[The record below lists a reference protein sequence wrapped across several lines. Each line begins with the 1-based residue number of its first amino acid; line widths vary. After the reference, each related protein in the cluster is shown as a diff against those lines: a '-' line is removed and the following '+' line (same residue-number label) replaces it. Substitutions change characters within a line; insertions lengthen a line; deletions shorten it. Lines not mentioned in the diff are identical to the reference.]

1 MKRLRNIIIRTIEGR
16 RSGAALF
23 VRWHA
28 SGVCTEQGG
37 LLIYLTTKHRG
48 VRLRSLSRLEL
59 SMWSAP
65 DGSPQGRL
73 EVIARRVDFII
84 TKRGQAADTGSEEEM
99 SF

>member
-1 MKRLRNIIIRTIEGR
+1 
-16 RSGAALF
+16 
-23 VRWHA
+23 
-28 SGVCTEQGG
+28 
-37 LLIYLTTKHRG
+37 
-48 VRLRSLSRLEL
+48 
-59 SMWSAP
+59 MWSAP